1 MAEEKG
7 AVIWKA
13 FGMIN
18 KGCVLTLSGKASD
31 AIQMITSGIT
41 TYRRTGS
48 TMFMPLYLAYLT
60 RAYLDLG

>member
-13 FGMIN
+13 FGMMN
-18 KGCVLTLSGKASD
+18 KGCVALSGKASD